1 MSTPKISKT
10 RYIVSI
16 ALFSALAFVLMV
28 LEFHV
33 PIVPSFLK
41 FDFSEIPE
49 LIGTFTL
56 GPVAGVIIALVK
68 NLLHMPLSQTSYV
81 GELANFLVAISMVI
95 PAGLIYKY
103 KRTRLGGLI
112 GCLVASVVMSVVSLP
127 INLYI
132 TYPFYFNFLPEEAII
147 NMYKAIVPQ
156 ADTLLKCLC
165 IFNIPFTFAKG
176 LIASVIT
183 FLVYKPISKLIKDF
197 HPKTKKKVAHTDE
210 NTTEQTVENTT
221 ESTVNEQGVESPNNE
236 NLPSTDKQDLQ

>member
-1 MSTPKISKT
+1 MSTPKISKS

-33 PIVPSFLK
+33 PVVPSFLK
-41 FDFSEIPE
+41 FDFSELPE

-68 NLLHMPLSQTSYV
+68 NLLHMPLSGTSYV
-81 GELANFLVAISMVI
+81 GELANFLVAISMII

-103 KRTRLGGLI
+103 KKTRKGALI
-112 GCLVASVVMSVVSLP
+112 ACLVGSIVMAIVSLP

-132 TYPFYFNFLPEEAII
+132 TYPFYYNFMPEEAIVS
-147 NMYKAIVPQ
+147 MYQAIVP
-156 ADTLLKCLC
+156 ASDTILKSLC

-176 LIASVIT
+176 IIASIIT
-183 FLVYKPISKLIKDF
+183 FLVYKPISRLIKDF
-197 HPKTKKKVAHTDE
+197 HPKKKKKILEQHIEESTNNQEE
-210 NTTEQTVENTT
+210 NTN
-221 ESTVNEQGVESPNNE
+221 SG
-236 NLPSTDKQDLQ
+236 L